1 MSFFDRLFTRLP
13 DSIFTRITTSRIG
26 KLVLLGTEK
35 LDDLETTIRR
45 FLTLRDVDQESGG
58 ILDLTGEITRTKRLG
73 RIDFFYRLFIKA
85 DGAKRFKAPTV
96 PGMNEIFILIFGDSF
111 VRIDPG
117 WLLRNTAT
125 KKFDGLGFLDAA
137 GFFDPEHQIEVLDG
151 AGFFDATGFLFP
163 GKFIDPAH
171 IEVVL
176 DGPVEDIPIFD
187 GFTEFV
193 EEFSAA
199 GVSNS
204 VNATMVGNTNG
215 GPSYPFTLDV
225 A

>member
-1 MSFFDRLFTRLP
+1 MSFFDRLFKELP
-13 DSIFTRITTSRIG
+13 DSIFTRVTSSRIG

-35 LDDLETTIRR
+35 LDDLETVIRR
-45 FLTLRDVDQESGG
+45 MLTLRDVDLESGG
-58 ILDLTGEITRTKRLG
+58 ILDLTGEITRTDRLG
-73 RIDFFYRLFIKA
+73 RIDSLMRLFIKA
-85 DGAKRFKAPTV
+85 DGAKRFKAPTIF
-96 PGMNEIFILIFGDSF
+96 GMNEIFILIFGDSF

-125 KKFDGLGFLDAA
+125 KKLDGLGFFDALGFLDP
-137 GFFDPEHQIEVLDG
+137 DHQILVFDG
-151 AGFFDATGFLFP
+151 DGFFDATGFLFP
-163 GKFIDPAH
+163 GRFIDPAH
-171 IEVVL
+171 IEIVL

-204 VNATMVGNTNG
+204 VNAKMVGNTNG